1 MARSP
6 KSKYKNII
14 YKLLLTMKKHLLFV
28 YWYILA
34 SPFAV
39 FSQTSVHVADMSF
52 KMSSNSTEEFYYSF
66 AEGDVL
72 VVDFE
77 LKKGK
82 GVDFEIVELPSQT
95 KTKQFTARITN
106 YRINVTSTKVY
117 LFRVTNGLGNKL
129 CSLSIK
135 RIPRSQETVNFNT
148 AWQWKTLYDTTY
160 ITYKEDSLVGHDT
173 VHFTESMKEVASKEM
188 SEVVLANNN
197 ELVHSIGYIDHDNPR
212 KFIKIQLPENQK
224 FGNTEQRIYGW
235 TYWIGVTSKKS
246 HILSNLIKGG
256 TTVIPGIPKL
266 VKYLLGT
273 AVDITIPKESET
285 DIIYWYLVN
294 NGNDANNFINGQ
306 YFSCVTQ
313 GYGTGAYSK
322 FVNNNTQGTYYIC
335 LYNKEYVHW
344 SVNVYV
350 QVVALVETITYKDVE
365 YHRTKIVPKYV
376 KLTKT
381 RRNISSRQVRIP
393 VEESKK

>member
-1 MARSP
+1 MR
-6 KSKYKNII
+6 
-14 YKLLLTMKKHLLFV
+14 TKKILIVSFLMLSRHLLF
-28 YWYILA
+28 
-34 SPFAV
+34 
-39 FSQTSVHVADMSF
+39 SQNPIPVTDMSF
-52 KMSSNSTEEFYYSF
+52 KLNSNSSEEFYYSF
-66 AEGDVL
+66 AEGDVI
-72 VVDFE
+72 VVNFE
-77 LKKGK
+77 LNKGK
-82 GVDFEIVELPSQT
+82 GVKFEIIELPYQT
-95 KTKQFTARITN
+95 KTNQFTPRLMN
-106 YRINVTSTKVY
+106 YKINVFSTNVY
-117 LFRVTNGLGNKL
+117 LFRVTNGNGNKM

-135 RIPRSQETVNFNT
+135 RIPKSQETVNFNT
-148 AWQWKTLYDTTY
+148 GWQWKTLYDTTFT
-160 ITYKEDSLVGHDT
+160 TYKEDSLVGHDT
-173 VHFTESMKEVASKEM
+173 VHYTETVKEVASKEM

-197 ELVHSIGYIDHDNPR
+197 ELVHSIGIIDYDNPR
-212 KFIKIQLPENQK
+212 KFVKIKLPENQK
-224 FGNTEQRIYGW
+224 YGNTEQRVYGW

-246 HILSNLIKGG
+246 HIISNLIKGG

-273 AVDITIPKESET
+273 AVDITIPKESES

-365 YHRTKIVPKYV
+365 YQRTKIVPKYV

-381 RRNISSRQVRIP
+381 RRNISSRQVRVP
-393 VEESKK
+393 VDEVK

>member
-1 MARSP
+1 MFN
-6 KSKYKNII
+6 KYNYVCFQDFKMKKRVCLILLFTVFAG
-14 YKLLLTMKKHLLFV
+14 KLL
-28 YWYILA
+28 
-34 SPFAV
+34 
-39 FSQTSVHVADMSF
+39 FSQNPIPVTDMSF
-52 KMSSNSTEEFYYSF
+52 KLNSNSTEEFYYSF
-66 AEGDVL
+66 SEGDVI

-77 LKKGK
+77 LNKGK
-82 GVDFEIVELPSQT
+82 GVKFEIIELPYQT
-95 KTKQFTARITN
+95 KTNQFTPRLTN
-106 YRINVTSTKVY
+106 YKINVFSTNVY
-117 LFRVTNGLGNKL
+117 LFRVTNGNGNKM

-135 RIPRSQETVNFNT
+135 RIPKSQETVNFNT
-148 AWQWKTLYDTTY
+148 GWQWKTLYDTTFT
-160 ITYKEDSLVGHDT
+160 TYKEDSLVGHDT
-173 VHFTESMKEVASKEM
+173 VHYTETVKEVASKEM

-212 KFIKIQLPENQK
+212 KFVKIKLPENQK
-224 FGNTEQRIYGW
+224 YGNTEQRVYGW

-335 LYNKEYVHW
+335 LHNKEYTHW

-365 YHRTKIVPKYV
+365 YQRTNIVPKYV

-381 RRNISSRQVRIP
+381 RRNISSRQVRVP
-393 VEESKK
+393 VDEVK